1 VFTFF
6 MIPELKGRSLEEV
19 DMMYKS
25 GVAVSDCAH
34 IDPPT
39 NAGKVRQMGRQT
51 VDVNLTLLGDSGMRS
66 ADDMKGQ
73 DMVDEHNDMPGPGLV

>member
-39 NAGKVRQMGRQT
+39 NAGKVRQM
-51 VDVNLTLLGDSGMRS
+51 RS